1 MQNTDIDLKNL
12 PSTPLYPLKNPIL
25 TPEQL
30 EQKRK
35 DLIVDLNQKS
45 KELTELGL
53 LDKLGSFVGYQTD
66 NAKEREKQLTDLK
79 TQALD
84 NKLEFKDLPNAI
96 KDDYY
101 NKAETSLF
109 NPLKTKNEIAKE
121 DYQKDLQRKAILNKT
136 SKELTESDKELISDD
151 SGVFNNALD
160 AITGKSEAEKLKE
173 YKEKE
178 KAKDITKEIQKAY
191 SAFSNIDKNK
201 DFFSLFTS
209 EDKEAQEKAKQDF
222 ETIAKNLYHFDS
234 VIYNEKNE
242 PFVVKGNKVYKIND
256 GFIDNFTQ
264 SLLNNKFSLSGSVA
278 GGLTGAKYGK
288 NAGALGLVGGAI
300 AGAALGASV
309 GAASDAIVANLAL
322 DRENKADEI
331 IRHALSEGALSLAT
345 DTIMLGAGKVL
356 KPLAKAPLKLA
367 EMSMPFQFTKNFFT
381 GNAKRASEIIET
393 TLSKEQQEVLKE
405 FSAQFG
411 GETKISA
418 NNANDF
424 LRDKI
429 KSVFK
434 GDEDKLKAY
443 DKVKEIL
450 TLDNYKEQQQ
460 AFIRAIRSDE
470 TGNTLAFLIEAANL
484 SPKANANLKSIL
496 NQTTENLTKSLKQ
509 FDLKDYEIKSVFD
522 NLEQGTKESY
532 NKALNEIIGKLYDG
546 SYKVN
551 LRDSVQDAT
560 NFEKFLN
567 DLKAQGEIDVQ
578 AKSFLRQIEE
588 NVYNP
593 NGVTY
598 EQLKNSRQL
607 INAYLRNVKD
617 PSTLG
622 YIQKASANFLKD
634 DIDNA
639 IESLLKQNKSAY
651 EKISELQKS
660 AISDYREMK
669 QALELVDKAKIRDK
683 NTRASDAVNS
693 LMDILKAQGQ
703 RDLSNYA
710 ALTKGLQESDKERL
724 ELSMLNRLMGES
736 LKQDESLK
744 VFDSAHFFN
753 KLDEFKDDVFTTPK
767 AKEYIDIA
775 SGFHKL
781 FKNDA
786 KIAESLRPAT
796 TKNLSQGLATTLSGA
811 LKYQWTK
818 FTLGTLYRNAPD
830 RILGIKLPKALN
842 EATAGAALKYHI
854 KRALE
859 RSHTI
864 SDFSKQLEL
873 SAKNS
878 KFTNNTLKIIEEL
891 NNGVKQASE
900 EIKEKARDFSNEKL
914 TNEQIKELLDN
925 TEIPTSGRD
934 AITFGTN
941 NLTPEIVEFLHK
953 NNKKM
958 IIEKASNKEL
968 ELLADANF
976 KHPENIRASLDH
988 DAITHILKRHGV
1000 NSVNVKNGEI
1010 PITNDDIAN
1019 YRYIVNNADAIL
1031 RTIDK
1036 YNKEAITAFKQ
1047 VNGYAVV
1054 VEQAINKKNE
1064 LVLKTMFK
1072 SNGSYKNNEVYKEF
1086 SSTSLNANAKV
1097 PHRLSSYSGATKNPT
1112 QKPLTSQEDLLKT
1125 SENLNETTQDAKNL
1139 SPLELAQAEKL
1150 AKLESERL
1158 ESEKEFLR
1166 LKKQEATRKAAL
1178 KKKLEHERGNAGNIE
1193 SATKIEV
1200 GEDIPTHTQTQIPKS
1215 RVRLNEREI
1224 YDLNY
1229 TIVKAKDLKP
1239 SFTTGGTQKRTDMNE
1254 EQIKSIAE
1262 NFDPKKIFGS
1272 GGFEDLPIILHDGQ
1286 VIAGNHRV
1294 AGMLNFTPK
1303 SRYIYEKAIKEYY
1316 HIDLKP
1322 DELLVRLPSKRLNNT
1337 EINNLAASSNQ
1348 GRFNSESDH
1357 AIAVLSHYE
1366 PKLKELEK
1374 QLNAD
1379 SIYSLKNIVA
1389 KNLNFDKATHPNVGD
1404 SNLALLMF
1412 NMPRTKTQGIEL
1424 LNRWQKEFSND
1435 IKSYEKVKK
1444 MFVDNAG
1451 SFHNLIHDMNFPN
1464 VSLNAYLS
1472 DIMDRSFAN
1481 LKNYQSTSD
1490 SLKDLSEKFYKTN
1503 SLEMFEKSDQTT
1515 SDISEILGSAIA
1527 RFARFDDPS
1536 KALFEA
1542 LRSDNIKKGLKDFK
1556 IADVTKDM
1564 FNPDSKEFKDIDI
1577 YDFTHYLLMVNREP
1591 NENNPTLKR
1600 LIEAVK
1606 DIQKE
1611 SEKGIKGQ
1619 KLKTPSEW
1627 GHNYSEF
1634 KGDGLGAINKLLETK
1649 KGFVAGAFHK
1659 ESLGDI
1665 DLVWGNKD
1673 YGLEHILKRRIESYI
1688 EKGLKPKFAEQRA
1701 LNLVRM
1707 IPEAIEKGKV
1717 GRDIQGRLK
1726 IETKDI
1732 LVALRDNWQG
1742 EPLKSRWVITGFEKK
1757 VGNIREQAKFID
1769 PSLITK
1775 DGEHLASSLNSNEPN
1790 PNIKK

>member
-1 MQNTDIDLKNL
+1 MQALEKNEIDLKNL

-84 NKLEFKDLPNAI
+84 NKIEFKDLPSAL

-151 SGVFNNALD
+151 SGFFNNALD
-160 AITGKSEAEKLKE
+160 VITDKSEAEKLKE

-209 EDKEAQEKAKQDF
+209 EDKEAQEKAKKDF
-222 ETIAKNLYHFDS
+222 ETIAKNLYHFDG
-234 VIYNEKNE
+234 VIYDEKNE
-242 PFVVKGNKVYKIND
+242 PFVIKGDKVYKIND

-264 SLLNNKFSLSGSVA
+264 SLLNNKFSIAGSVA
-278 GGLTGAKYGK
+278 GGITGAKYGK
-288 NAGALGLVGGAI
+288 SAGALGLVGGAI
-300 AGAALGASV
+300 AGAALGATA
-309 GAASDAIVANLAL
+309 GAASDAIVTNLAL

-345 DTIMLGAGKVL
+345 DTIFLGAAKAI
-356 KPLAKAPLKLA
+356 KPIVKAPLKLA

-381 GNAKRASEIIET
+381 GNTKRASEIIEN
-393 TLSKEQQEVLKE
+393 TLSKEQQQALKE

-411 GETKISA
+411 GETKI
-418 NNANDF
+418 NAENRKDF

-434 GDEDKLKAY
+434 GDENKLKAY
-443 DKVKEIL
+443 DSLKEIL
-450 TLDNYKEQQQ
+450 TLDNHKEQQQ

-470 TGNTLAFLIEAANL
+470 TGNTLAFLVEAANL

-522 NLEQGTKESY
+522 HLEQGTKESY
-532 NKALNEIIGKLYDG
+532 DKALNEIIGKLYDD

-551 LRDSVQDAT
+551 LRESVQDLT
-560 NFEKFLN
+560 GFEKFLN
-567 DLKAQGEIDVQ
+567 DLKAQGEIDPQ

-607 INAYLRNVKD
+607 INAYMRNVKD

-622 YIQKASANFLKD
+622 YIQKASANFLKN

-639 IESLLKQNKSAY
+639 IDNLLKQNKSAY

-683 NTRASDAVNS
+683 NTQESDAINS
-693 LMDILKAQGQ
+693 LMKIIQGQ
-703 RDLSNYA
+703 GQKDLTNYQ

-724 ELSMLNRLMGES
+724 ELSMLNRLMEQS

-744 VFDSAHFFN
+744 VFDSAQFFN
-753 KLDEFKDDVFTTPK
+753 KLNGFKDEVFTTPK

-786 KIAESLRPAT
+786 KIAESLKPAI
-796 TKNLSQGLATTLSGA
+796 TKNLSQGLATSLSGA

-830 RILGIKLPKALN
+830 RILGVKLPKALN

-859 RSHTI
+859 RSHSI
-864 SDFSKQLEL
+864 SEFSKNLEL
-873 SAKNS
+873 SAKNA

-900 EIKEKARDFSNEKL
+900 EIKEKATKYEKALQELQKIDESKLTKEQQQVLKVFKGELDQTEIKGIDLNDLYILEQGSRNAGARKILRKHYGGESTGGL
-914 TNEQIKELLDN
+914 TNEELINMSEVIKNGSVLLESFERLKNGFRYGYEWENNGVKLRLVVDDLN
-925 TEIPTSGRD
+925 NGNKIFDFYSDRNFKDFRD
-934 AITFGTN
+934 AS
-941 NLTPEIVEFLHK
+941 LHSG
-953 NNKKM
+953 N
-958 IIEKASNKEL
+958 
-968 ELLADANF
+968 
-976 KHPENIRASLDH
+976 HPYE
-988 DAITHILKRHGV
+988 
-1000 NSVNVKNGEI
+1000 
-1010 PITNDDIAN
+1010 P
-1019 YRYIVNNADAIL
+1019 
-1031 RTIDK
+1031 
-1036 YNKEAITAFKQ
+1036 
-1047 VNGYAVV
+1047 
-1054 VEQAINKKNE
+1054 
-1064 LVLKTMFK
+1064 
-1072 SNGSYKNNEVYKEF
+1072 
-1086 SSTSLNANAKV
+1086 
-1097 PHRLSSYSGATKNPT
+1097 NPT
-1112 QKPLTSQEDLLKT
+1112 QKPLTSQEDLSKT
-1125 SENLNETTQDAKNL
+1125 SENLNETTQEATNL
-1139 SPLELAQAEKL
+1139 SPLEQANAEKL
-1150 AKLESERL
+1150 AKLESEKL
-1158 ESEKEFLR
+1158 ESEKEFSR
-1166 LKKQEATRKAAL
+1166 LKEQEQARKAAL

-1200 GEDIPTHTQTQIPKS
+1200 GEDIPTQMQAQIPKS

-1229 TIVKAKDLKP
+1229 AIVKAKDLKP

-1254 EQIKSIAE
+1254 EQIKSIAQD
-1262 NFDPKKIFGS
+1262 FDPKKIFGS

-1294 AGMLNFTPK
+1294 QGMLNFTPK
-1303 SRYIYEKAIKEYY
+1303 SRYIYERAIKEYY

-1366 PKLKELEK
+1366 AKLKELDQK
-1374 QLNAD
+1374 LDAD

-1451 SFHNLIHDMNFPN
+1451 SFHNLIHDMNFPK

-1472 DIMDRSFAN
+1472 NIMDRSFAN
-1481 LKNYQSTSD
+1481 LKNYVSTSE
-1490 SLKDLSEKFYKTN
+1490 SLKDLSEKFYKTS
-1503 SLEMFEKSDQTT
+1503 SLDMFEKSDQSA
-1515 SDISEILGSAIA
+1515 SDISEILGSAFA

-1542 LRSDNIKKGLKDFK
+1542 LKSDNIKKGLKEFK

-1564 FNPDSKEFKDIDI
+1564 FDPNSKEFKDIDI

-1591 NENNPTLKR
+1591 NENNPVLNR
-1600 LIEAVK
+1600 LIQAVK
-1606 DIQKE
+1606 DRQKE

-1627 GHNYSEF
+1627 GNNYSEF

-1659 ESLGDI
+1659 EGLGDI

-1688 EKGLKPKFAEQRA
+1688 KKGLKPKFAEQRA

-1707 IPEAIEKGKV
+1707 MPEVIEKGKV
-1717 GRDIQGRLK
+1717 GRDAQGRLK

-1742 EPLKSRWVITGFEKK
+1742 EPLKSKWVITGFEKK

-1775 DGEHLASSLNSNEPN
+1775 DGEHLASSLNSVEPN
-1790 PNIKK
+1790 NTTKN